1 MNKNSNPINVK
12 HSMFDFTNETESSE
26 ILELFRPKPE
36 DKRNINLDKGNIRE
50 RTEGYKE
57 EKPVAWE
64 ISGNEDGKGES
75 NEDEKGES
83 NESVI
88 TKPLSILD
96 REIIKIDNEY
106 DKKPLTVKEIENIR
120 EKLTIAVRD
129 LYNHPRPFQDT
140 KAIADARQVSQELL
154 EKDQCFLCTGIEYI
168 MEVLGDRYY
177 DPGLGFVQDTTTL
190 FKERFIIPVR
200 DFKGMV
206 AGFVG
211 WDNISLPKY
220 INSNNPGYKRGL
232 SFLGMEHYKD
242 YLREGMVIVVEGVFD
257 YYALRTLNL
266 PVLGSLGVFLSR
278 QQLQY
283 LQPFNKVI
291 YISDADITG
300 DKAMVQYR
308 KKHNMSVITLEKTVD
323 DLYTSNESFDEDET
337 YDTKPKDIDQYIKD
351 FGSVTLLKAI
361 DEIRQSYHPQTKILK
376 MR

>member
-1 MNKNSNPINVK
+1 
-12 HSMFDFTNETESSE
+12 
-26 ILELFRPKPE
+26 
-36 DKRNINLDKGNIRE
+36 
-50 RTEGYKE
+50 
-57 EKPVAWE
+57 
-64 ISGNEDGKGES
+64 
-75 NEDEKGES
+75 
-83 NESVI
+83 
-88 TKPLSILD
+88 
-96 REIIKIDNEY
+96 
-106 DKKPLTVKEIENIR
+106 
-120 EKLTIAVRD
+120 
-129 LYNHPRPFQDT
+129 
-140 KAIADARQVSQELL
+140 
-154 EKDQCFLCTGIEYI
+154 
-168 MEVLGDRYY
+168 
-177 DPGLGFVQDTTTL
+177 
-190 FKERFIIPVR
+190 
-200 DFKGMV
+200 
-206 AGFVG
+206 
-211 WDNISLPKY
+211 
-220 INSNNPGYKRGL
+220 
-232 SFLGMEHYKD
+232 MEHYKD